1 MDALGSFIIDMSTFT
16 ASPYLILV
24 LFAAATFAQENL
36 DTLLSEL
43 ARNPLT
49 TGEGGDVLHKLERQ
63 PSNPR
68 IIPALETAF
77 DKATDKK
84 TKQEVARTL
93 VHIGGPDRYYE
104 YLAGFARAAVA
115 SDIPEPT
122 YYDPDGHAVKDQ
134 FNPIFESWAKDHGMD
149 IKTAL
154 RQAAYE
160 MPFDVMLLAQTR
172 DKRANPIFRD
182 GLNSQIS
189 GVVVFS
195 AEGLALLQDASAIP
209 LVVAACEKLKG
220 GTQNLAAGKLAKFM
234 NPVADRE
241 MERFVPNEVTRKN
254 YRQEAQQYWT
264 GELRNQAMRYTGKTA
279 K

>member
-1 MDALGSFIIDMSTFT
+1 MKYFS
-16 ASPYLILV
+16 LILI

-49 TGEGGDVLHKLERQ
+49 TGEGGDVLHRLERQ

-115 SDIPEPT
+115 SDMPAPSNIGKDGNGAIT
-122 YYDPDGHAVKDQ
+122 TDPG
-134 FNPIFESWAKDHGMD
+134 FEAWAKDHGMD

-154 RQAAYE
+154 QAAMYDLPE
-160 MPFDVMLLAQTR
+160 DVSFLAKAR
-172 DKRANPIFRD
+172 DKRANAIFRD
-182 GLNSQIS
+182 GLNSRS
-189 GVVVFS
+189 PGVVTYS
-195 AEGLALLQDASAIP
+195 AEGLAYLQDLSAIP
-209 LVVAACEKLKG
+209 LVVAACERLHPSEVMVA
-220 GTQNLAAGKLAKFM
+220 QQLAKFQ
-234 NPVADRE
+234 NPEADRA
-241 MERFVPNEVTRKN
+241 MERFITSEVSRKN
-254 YRQEAQQYWT
+254 IRREAQMIWA
-264 GELRNQAMRYTGKTA
+264 GELRNQAMRNTGKTA
-279 K
+279 AK